1 MEWIEVLD
9 RDHSGRISYKE
20 FYLFFANFQ
29 DATLNDAQIKE
40 LFRSFDSENDKE
52 ITVQEFS
59 LALLGAC
66 ET

>member
-29 DATLNDAQIKE
+29 DATLNDAQIQE
-40 LFRSFDSENDKE
+40 LF
-52 ITVQEFS
+52 
-59 LALLGAC
+59 
-66 ET
+66 